1 MNKNEAELLEQIEQI
16 INRLQEVQCDIAG
29 DCQSSATLELDTLLE
44 LRSRYTELYDELRE
58 WYAARA
64 AARKTSTDAAG

>member
-1 MNKNEAELLEQIEQI
+1 MNKNEAELMEQIEAI

-29 DCQSSATLELDTLLE
+29 DCQSSENLELETLQE
-44 LRSRYTELYDELRE
+44 LRVRYAELYEELRE

-64 AARKTSTDAAG
+64 AARETSSDAAG